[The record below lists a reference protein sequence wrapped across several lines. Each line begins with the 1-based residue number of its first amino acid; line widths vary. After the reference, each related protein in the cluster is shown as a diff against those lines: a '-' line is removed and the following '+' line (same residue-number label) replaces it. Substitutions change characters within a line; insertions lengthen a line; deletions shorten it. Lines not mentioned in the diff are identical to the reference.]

1 MNLPC
6 LMLFKGFRLKMMWEC
21 FAVGDPI
28 RSNQTHTFAAVGCA
42 PHHSRYLASGP
53 CGRCVHSMF
62 LCIYRTCFLCQGCTS
77 IQRLACRPYVKK
89 RFDMFRLILWGQW
102 CSRLSILPSHARR
115 TGRQTVLYS
124 TGSVHVFTRFVR
136 DLPLARCRRLVQSSL
151 QPRRPGT
158 FIVKRHSA

>member
-6 LMLFKGFRLKMMWEC
+6 MMLFKGFRLKMMWEC

-42 PHHSRYLASGP
+42 PHHFRYLASGP

-89 RFDMFRLILWGQW
+89 NVLTCLDLFFWGNGVQDYQFYLLMLGTLEGRLYCTLLVV
-102 CSRLSILPSHARR
+102 CM
-115 TGRQTVLYS
+115 YS
-124 TGSVHVFTRFVR
+124 R
-136 DLPLARCRRLVQSSL
+136 DL
-151 QPRRPGT
+151 
-158 FIVKRHSA
+158 